1 MSKFW
6 YWDSA
11 KKPFIYS
18 LILAVIIFSI
28 MVWIVN
34 KPNKEANIIQHKP
47 NGVYEWM
54 LVKSEMP
61 EEVLKHIQKTTNK
74 YENRDLLLAIIKVE
88 SHFNPSAKSSQ
99 DARGLMG
106 IIPKWWLDVLI
117 KNKIIKSKRDLY
129 DVEKNIAAGNF
140 ILGKYFEKYKDIYE
154 VLDKYSGGHKGY
166 SERVFVAMGEINY
179 ARMKGKW

>member
-1 MSKFW
+1 MTKRVKYGLVLF
-6 YWDSA
+6 
-11 KKPFIYS
+11 
-18 LILAVIIFSI
+18 FSI
-28 MVWIVN
+28 SCFLFILYSNSKIKTAEKIVS
-34 KPNKEANIIQHKP
+34 HKP

-54 LVKSEMP
+54 LAKSEMP

-140 ILGKYFEKYKDIYE
+140 ILGKYFEKYKDIHE

-166 SERVFVAMGEINY
+166 SDRVFVAMGEINY
-179 ARMKGKW
+179 ARMKGRW